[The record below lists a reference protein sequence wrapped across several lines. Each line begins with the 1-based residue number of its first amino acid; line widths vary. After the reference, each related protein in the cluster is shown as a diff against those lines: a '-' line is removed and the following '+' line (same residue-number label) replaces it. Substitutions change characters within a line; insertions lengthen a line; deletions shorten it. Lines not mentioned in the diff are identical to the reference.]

1 MGLFSNQFLNVVEWE
16 EYRDD
21 ILFWKWKNRE
31 IKKDSKLIIRP
42 GQDAIFMFNGKV
54 EGIFTDDGDYDIES
68 QIVPFLSTLKG
79 FKFGF
84 NSGMRAEVIFVNTKE
99 FTMKWGTKNPIRV
112 PAPEFP
118 GGIPIRSNG
127 SFTFKINDYN
137 MFIENVA
144 GVKQQYSINE
154 VRERVVS
161 MLDGLLMRWISKA
174 GKNMFDLMANSVE
187 IQKGILEDLDMDLIK
202 IGLTVTDF
210 RINEF
215 SYPENIQ
222 KRADQA
228 VEHSMIGDMNRFQQV
243 SMVDAMTNAN
253 GNGNNAAGNMANN
266 MMGMQMGMM
275 MGQQMMNNMNAQNQ
289 QSQQQMQQP
298 QQQNQQPQGGGEVPK
313 FCPNCG
319 TATNGMKFCGNCG
332 SQLG

>member
-1 MGLFSNQFLNVVEWE
+1 MGLFKNQFLNVVEWE

-21 ILFWKWKNRE
+21 ILFWKWENRE

-42 GQDAIFMFNGKV
+42 GQDAIFMFNGKI

-68 QIVPFLSTLKG
+68 QIIPFLSTLKG

-127 SFTFKINDYN
+127 TFAFKINDYP
-137 MFIENVA
+137 MFIENIA
-144 GVKQQYSINE
+144 GVKKQYSITE

-174 GKNMFDLMANSVE
+174 GKNMFDLMANSLE
-187 IQKGILEDLDMDLIK
+187 IQNGIKEDLDMDFIR

-243 SMVDAMTNAN
+243 SMVDAMTGAN
-253 GNGNNAAGNMANN
+253 GNQTAANMANN

-275 MGQQMMNNMNAQNQ
+275 MGQQMMNNMQNN
-289 QSQQQMQQP
+289 QSQQMQQP
-298 QQQNQQPQGGGEVPK
+298 QQTQQPQQPQQSSGDGTIPK

-319 TATNGMKFCGNCG
+319 TPTNGMKFCGKCG
-332 SQLG
+332 NKLG

>member
-1 MGLFSNQFLNVVEWE
+1 MGLFSNQFLNVVEWQ

-21 ILFWKWKNRE
+21 ILFWKWSNNE
-31 IKKDSKLIIRP
+31 IKKDSKLIIKP
-42 GQDAIFMFNGKV
+42 GQDAIFLYNGKI
-54 EGIFTDDGDYDIES
+54 EGIFSEDGSYDIES

-84 NSGMRAEVIFVNTKE
+84 NSGMRAEVVFVNTKQ
-99 FTMKWGTKNPIRV
+99 FTMNWGTKNPVRIS
-112 PAPEFP
+112 APEFP

-127 SFTFKINDYN
+127 SFTFKINDYP

-144 GVKQQYSINE
+144 GVKKQYSVTE
-154 VRERVVS
+154 VRERVMS

-174 GKNMFDLMANSVE
+174 GKNMFDLMANATD

-202 IGLTVTDF
+202 IGLTAVDF

-228 VEHSMIGDMNRFQQV
+228 VEYSMIGDMNRFQQV
-243 SMVDAMTNAN
+243 SMVDSLANA
-253 GNGNNAAGNMANN
+253 NGNNAAGNMANN
-266 MMGMQMGMM
+266 MVGMQMGMM
-275 MGQQMMNNMNAQNQ
+275 MGQQMMNNMN
-289 QSQQQMQQP
+289 QQP
-298 QQQNQQPQGGGEVPK
+298 AQQPAQPVQPVSASVTGGAVPK

-319 TATNGMKFCGNCG
+319 TPTNGMKFCGNCG